1 MENASKALLI
11 AGGVLIAMVIASF
24 GVYLYGVF
32 HSHSENLLAAMSE
45 KEVNEFNAKF
55 QAFDG
60 RSLNANEVI
69 SVLNLVWNNNVE
81 NADKIEASFLNAT
94 GGHSL
99 DLQEEDNTSKLSAA
113 NYPQNYKINDI
124 QKKWNK
130 FIYNYSEIA
139 MIKLKDNSGNYIRDD
154 SGNIKTE
161 SGYKY
166 LFPCK
171 ITEYSNKGTVSKIEF
186 RSIINET

>member
-32 HSHSENLLAAMSE
+32 HSNSENLLAAMSE

-60 RSLNANEVI
+60 RNLNANEVI

-81 NADKIEASFLNAT
+81 NADKIGVVLVNEAGKNQ
-94 GGHSL
+94 HL
-99 DLQEEDNTSKLSAA
+99 DLDAEDNTSKLSAA
-113 NYPQNYKINDI
+113 NFPQNYKINDI

-139 MIKLKDNSGNYIRDD
+139 MIKLKDNC
-154 SGNIKTE
+154 GNIKTE

-186 RSIINET
+186 RSIINETI